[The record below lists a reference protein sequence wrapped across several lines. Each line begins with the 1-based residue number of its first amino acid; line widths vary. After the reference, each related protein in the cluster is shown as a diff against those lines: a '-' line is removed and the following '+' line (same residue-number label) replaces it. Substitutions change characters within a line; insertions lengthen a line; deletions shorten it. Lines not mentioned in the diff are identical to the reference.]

1 MNASLSPNTSHS
13 PKTITGEMT
22 HSTGTDTNSLA
33 NTQNVKLYKFHG
45 GVHPP
50 FHKVDSNQTPIE
62 FAGIPQQ
69 LIVPIHQHIG
79 KSAELV
85 VNVGD
90 KVKKGQ
96 LIAKKSD
103 VISAA
108 IHAPTSGEIRF
119 IGEHSIP
126 HPSGLT
132 EICAIIETDGN
143 DDWGDYK
150 LAPIET
156 PETTDPAALL
166 ARIEEAGIVGLGG
179 AVFPTSVKLASSQR
193 SVQTGHPVDTLI
205 INAAEC
211 EPYITCDDRLMQDR
225 SADIVKGIQVIQAL
239 VHPKKCQIA
248 IEDNKPEAISAM
260 RKATAN
266 VANTDVVVI
275 PTIYPSGGE
284 KQLIEI
290 LTGKE
295 VRSGGLPIEL
305 GLVCLNVGTTYS
317 IYKAVYQGEPLLSRI
332 ITVTGNGILRPQNF
346 EVLIGTPFSHL
357 AKQAGGYTKMAEN
370 LIMGGPMMGFAIPDD
385 DLPVIKASNCALYIS
400 SVSLHESNA
409 SFSNQPTLPC
419 IRCGKCMEV
428 CPVKLLPQQLYWH
441 IRAKDFEKAE
451 EHNLRDCIDCG
462 CCSYVCPSHIPLVD
476 YFRFAKGEI
485 REQKRAQEKAD
496 RSRQRHEF
504 LLFRK
509 EREKRERE
517 EKRAAHKA
525 ALQEKK
531 AAAAKATGATDKAEE
546 KPTSAKADAIKA
558 AMERAKAK
566 KQARAESAKAETGDK
581 PSDETSIDSKAEA
594 IKAAVER
601 AKAKK
606 QARAEST
613 KSEASDKPNTK
624 PSGDSKA
631 PTDSQANNKEEA

>member
-1 MNASLSPNTSHS
+1 MNASLSTNP
-13 PKTITGEMT
+13 
-22 HSTGTDTNSLA
+22 STTALRLS
-33 NTQNVKLYKFHG
+33 QNIKLYKFHG

-50 FHKVDSNQTPIE
+50 FHKKDSNQKPIE
-62 FAGIPQQ
+62 FAGIPER

-79 KSAELV
+79 KTAELV
-85 VNVGD
+85 VSVGD

-96 LIAKKSD
+96 LIAEKSD
-103 VISAA
+103 FISAA
-108 IHAPTSGEIRF
+108 IHAPTSGKISF

-132 EICAIIETDGN
+132 EICAVIDTDGK

-150 LAPIET
+150 LTPIE
-156 PETTDPAALL
+156 DPANADYSELL
-166 ARIEEAGIVGLGG
+166 DRIEQAGIVGLGG
-179 AVFPTSVKLASSQR
+179 AVFPTAVKLAGASQ
-193 SVQTGHPVDTLI
+193 QNKNKIKTLI
-205 INAAEC
+205 INGAEC

-225 SADIVKGIQVIQAL
+225 SADIVKGIQVIQTL
-239 VHPKKCQIA
+239 IKPENCQIA
-248 IEDNKPEAISAM
+248 IEDNKPEAIAAM
-260 RKATAN
+260 RAATADFSDIE
-266 VANTDVVVI
+266 VIAI

-305 GLVCLNVGTTYS
+305 GLMCSNVGTTYS
-317 IYKAVYQGEPLLSRI
+317 IYKAIYLGEPLLSRI
-332 ITVTGNGILRPQNF
+332 ITVTGNGIQHPQNF

-357 AKQAGGYTKMAEN
+357 AQQAGGYTKMAEN

-385 DLPVIKASNCALYIS
+385 DVPVIKATNCALFIS
-400 SVSLHESNA
+400 ATSLRESNPA
-409 SFSNQPTLPC
+409 FSNQPTLPC

-451 EHNLRDCIDCG
+451 DHSLRDCIDCG

-476 YFRFAKGEI
+476 YFRFGKSEI
-485 REQKRAQEKAD
+485 REQKVALEKAD
-496 RSRQRHEF
+496 LSRQRHEF
-504 LLFRK
+504 LLYRK
-509 EREKRERE
+509 ERDKRERD

-531 AAAAKATGATDKAEE
+531 AAAKPNGANGEQSSS
-546 KPTSAKADAIKA
+546 PKADAIKA

-566 KQARAESAKAETGDK
+566 KQARTESEQSDAKTK
-581 PSDETSIDSKAEA
+581 ETSSK
-594 IKAAVER
+594 
-601 AKAKK
+601 
-606 QARAEST
+606 T
-613 KSEASDKPNTK
+613 NTK
-624 PSGDSKA
+624 
-631 PTDSQANNKEEA
+631 ANTEEAQ